1 MKIFKNQALIQ
12 FMAVAAFL
20 SVTMWSASPVYAA
33 SISVTPSALNVTV
46 GQTFSVDV
54 FISGVS
60 DLYAFQF
67 DIGYD
72 PSILSAGAISEGA
85 FLLEGGSTL
94 WDTGSINNSG
104 GVIDDTFGSLQSIV
118 PGVDGSGV
126 LASINFTA
134 LAAGSSN
141 ISLFDIILLDSQI
154 FDIDVSSVSS
164 TNILVNAQTIPDP
177 TVPEPATV
185 FLLII
190 GLIGLTSVRRK
201 AFE

>member
-1 MKIFKNQALIQ
+1 MKIFNNQALLR
-12 FMAVAAFL
+12 FMATAAFL
-20 SVTMWSASPVYAA
+20 SVTMWSASPVYAT

-67 DIGYD
+67 DMGYD
-72 PSILSAGAISEGA
+72 PSVLSAGTISEGA
-85 FLLEGGSTL
+85 FLPQGGLTL
-94 WDTGSINNSG
+94 WDTGSINHSG

-118 PGVDGSGV
+118 PGVGGSGI

-134 LAAGSSN
+134 LATGSSN

-154 FDIDVSSVSS
+154 FDIDVSGVSS
-164 TNILVNAQTIPDP
+164 ANILVSAQTTPDP
-177 TVPEPATV
+177 TIPEPATV
-185 FLLII
+185 VLLVI
-190 GLIGLTSVRRK
+190 GLIGLTSMRRK

>member
-1 MKIFKNQALIQ
+1 MKIFNNQALLR
-12 FMAVAAFL
+12 FMATAAFL

-33 SISVTPSALNVTV
+33 SISVMPSALNVTV

-60 DLYAFQF
+60 DLYAFLF
-67 DIGYD
+67 DLGYD
-72 PSILSAGAISEGA
+72 PSVLSAEGA
-85 FLLEGGSTL
+85 FLPQGGLTL
-94 WDTGSINNSG
+94 WDTGSINHSG

-118 PGVDGSGV
+118 PGVGGSGI

-134 LAAGSSN
+134 LATGSSN

-154 FDIDVSSVSS
+154 FDIDVSGVSS
-164 TNILVNAQTIPDP
+164 ANILVSAQTTPDP
-177 TVPEPATV
+177 TIPEPATV
-185 FLLII
+185 VLLVI
-190 GLIGLTSVRRK
+190 GLIGLTSMRRK